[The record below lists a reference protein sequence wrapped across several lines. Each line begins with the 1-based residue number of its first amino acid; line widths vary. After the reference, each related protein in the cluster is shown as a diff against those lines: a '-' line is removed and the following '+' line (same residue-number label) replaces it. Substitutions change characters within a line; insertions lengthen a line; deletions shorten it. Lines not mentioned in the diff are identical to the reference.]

1 MPQDRLGNVT
11 DIAQPELVRL
21 RTGGTL
27 RIVSPDE
34 DADPSREDIVVTG
47 AAGVQVLLDDPGGR
61 YDDGADGFLQIEGG
75 GGLMRVDVS
84 FPDPDVDDSGLVDA
98 ADVTLVAA
106 AAELQVFDPSFDL
119 DGDGAVTQADVQA
132 VQALQGLVTPTP

>member
-1 MPQDRLGNVT
+1 MSIIIKMPKVSGQDGLCGNF
-11 DIAQPELVRL
+11 
-21 RTGGTL
+21 
-27 RIVSPDE
+27 
-34 DADPSREDIVVTG
+34 
-47 AAGVQVLLDDPGGR
+47 DD
-61 YDDGADGFLQIEGG
+61 DKTNDGFLQIEGG

-132 VQALQGLVTPTP
+132 VQALEGLVTPTP